1 MAKGSNDMV
10 LGLERKQLVM
20 VTVLLAGTF
29 VAVLNAT
36 LLTPALPSIMRD
48 MSVAQTTVQWLTS
61 GYALVEAVVI
71 PLAAYLMGRFPTR
84 RLYLTGIALFGVG
97 SLVAAFAPSFPFL
110 LAGRMIQAA
119 CTGAVL
125 PMVMSVVL
133 LEFPRER
140 RGSAM
145 GIVGLL
151 IGFAPAIGPSLSGVL
166 IDTVGW
172 RWIFGIVAIISF
184 CIVAAACAVLK
195 NVALFKR
202 TKFDALSVILST
214 IGLLSLLYGLSTFSS
229 SDNHAVTAALI
240 VVGIAFVGLY
250 AYRQLHLDEPM
261 LRVGILKVR
270 NYRTVVVIV
279 MLFQAALMGM
289 ETIMPLYIQG
299 VLGEPA
305 TVSGLALL
313 PGAVIGAVV
322 GVFSGRLF
330 DRYGVRGLVLS
341 GAALITVASVGFA
354 FYAVDSH
361 IFLVSGVYTLMAIG
375 MQFTMT
381 PLNTWGV
388 NSLPNDAIQH
398 AQSTSNTL
406 NQVAGSFGTAL
417 LVSISSAVSN
427 ASGLSGVEQT
437 FAGYH
442 ASFATTAA
450 LAIVAALVIVVFVR
464 DRKAAG
470 ARAGAVSTPRG
481 AAAQAGARVQGA
493 AGRKAEAGVV
503 AAQGIPATKGA
514 ADVPLA
520 VGERAAE
527 EILVRD
533 AMNPAAATVSVE
545 ASMGEVIELIGAT
558 DTTGVSVV
566 DASGALVGYVTDGD
580 VARYLARDQ
589 GYSSIAG
596 NLFWFFQDADD
607 LRERMTALA
616 QTNVMDLATKRVVAV
631 EASMPL
637 DRACAILAERK
648 IKKVP
653 VTENGVLVG
662 ALSRRNVMHFLI
674 GEFKGARENGAA

>member
-1 MAKGSNDMV
+1 MV
-10 LGLERKQLVM
+10 LGLEKKQLAM
-20 VTVLLAGTF
+20 VVVLLAGTF

-36 LLTPALPSIMRD
+36 LLTPALPTIMRD
-48 MSVAQTTVQWLTS
+48 MAVEATTVQWLTS

-84 RLYLTGIALFGVG
+84 KLYITGIAMFGVG

-133 LEFPRER
+133 LEFPREK

-184 CIVAAACAVLK
+184 VIVGVAFAVLENK
-195 NVALFKR
+195 ALFKR
-202 TKFDALSVILST
+202 TKFDLPSVIMST
-214 IGLLSLLYGLSTFSS
+214 VGLLSLLYGLSTFSS
-229 SDNHAVTAALI
+229 TDNHIVTAVLV
-240 VVGIAFVGLY
+240 VVGVVVMAAY
-250 AYRQLHLDEPM
+250 AHRQLHLDEPM
-261 LRVGILKVR
+261 LRISILKTR
-270 NYRTVVVIV
+270 NSRTVVIIV
-279 MLFQAALMGM
+279 MLFQAALIGM

-305 TVSGLALL
+305 TISGLALL
-313 PGAVIGAVV
+313 PGAIVGAIT
-322 GVFSGRLF
+322 GVFAGRLF
-330 DRYGVRGLVLS
+330 DQYGVRGLVLT
-341 GAALITVASVGFA
+341 GAVAITLASCGFA
-354 FYAVDSH
+354 FFAVDSH
-361 IFLVSGVYTLMAIG
+361 IFFVSGVYTVLAIG

-417 LVSISSAVSN
+417 LVSISAAVSN
-427 ASGLSGVEQT
+427 ASGLAGVEQT

-442 ASFATTAA
+442 ASFATTAG
-450 LAIVAALVIVVFVR
+450 LAIVAVIVIVAFVR
-464 DRKAAG
+464 DRKAAPAESAVRAEAEG
-470 ARAGAVSTPRG
+470 AQSVPAGATAS
-481 AAAQAGARVQGA
+481 AAAPAGSTVHEG
-493 AGRKAEAGVV
+493 
-503 AAQGIPATKGA
+503 
-514 ADVPLA
+514 
-520 VGERAAE
+520 

-533 AMNPAAATVSVE
+533 AMNPAAATVATTAPMS
-545 ASMGEVIELIGAT
+545 EVIELMAAT

-566 DASGALVGYVTDGD
+566 AADGSLAGYVTDGD
-580 VARYLARDQ
+580 VARFLAREQ
-589 GYSSIAG
+589 GVSSYSG
-596 NLFWFFQDADD
+596 NVFAFFEDTGD
-607 LRERMTALA
+607 LRDRMRVLA
-616 QTNVMDLATKRVVAV
+616 GTNVMELATKRVISVDAGT
-631 EASMPL
+631 PL
-637 DRACAILAERK
+637 DEACAILAERK

-653 VTENGVLVG
+653 VTDGGTLVG
-662 ALSRRNVMHFLI
+662 ALSRRNVMHYMIDEL
-674 GEFKGARENGAA
+674 KNA